1 MQRKACGTR
10 SGYHIAMISGVRH
23 MNIALSLVL
32 VFASLLLAEL
42 AAQALLVA
50 ASDLPDPAQ
59 SPILHLPGLA
69 LTRFGMAT
77 AFVGLWLMVRYDQVE
92 RIWTFVLF
100 WWVML
105 ALYEIGQAVGP
116 TYGWTDAVSGLI
128 SASVSLPLAG
138 LVVSR
143 LLRA

>member
-1 MQRKACGTR
+1 
-10 SGYHIAMISGVRH
+10 

-50 ASDLPDPAQ
+50 ASAAPEPAHG
-59 SPILHLPGLA
+59 PFGLLPGLA
-69 LTRFGMAT
+69 LTRLGMAL

-105 ALYEIGQAVGP
+105 ALYEVGQAVGP
-116 TYGWTDAVSGLI
+116 SCGWSDAVSGI
-128 SASVSLPLAG
+128 VAASVGLPLAG